1 MKKAFTL
8 LELLVVMGIIGLMG
22 TISVGGYR
30 AMQRGMEERGV
41 LQNVNTMLR
50 AAYQRAQIDRQPVV
64 VYFWN
69 ETLRESNAEQNE
81 IVVGRAVAVRRYGRF
96 SDKEGNCLIDEF
108 ADLDKTYQTSSQN
121 GSTATMYIYP
131 VDDLSDKSFHRSLVL
146 RVIKDKTESVTFL
159 TSEYKQENIIEQTKS
174 STSSRNTGTRDVRRY
189 GFEIKDQGGVSWK
202 PGMAYGMEF
211 MELTLPQ
218 NYIFGRNYSSSVQN
232 SVQEID
238 KFVFEVKKHSGSAGS
253 GISSSSTGETIEI
266 CSLRQKGASLEV
278 NTVGKTSDPAK
289 ELQ

>member
-50 AAYQRAQIDRQPVV
+50 AAYQRAQIDRQPVA

-69 ETLRESNAEQNE
+69 ETLQESTADQDE

-96 SDKEGNCLIDEF
+96 SDVAEGCLIDEF
-108 ADLDKTYQTSSQN
+108 ADLNLMYQTSSQN

-131 VDDLSDKSFHRSLVL
+131 MDDAGDKNFHRSCVL
-146 RVIKDKTESVTFL
+146 RAIKDCTESVTFL
-159 TSEYKQENIIEQTKS
+159 TSADKTEKIDGS
-174 STSSRNTGTRDVRRY
+174 STSSN
-189 GFEIKDQGGVSWK
+189 
-202 PGMAYGMEF
+202 
-211 MELTLPQ
+211 
-218 NYIFGRNYSSSVQN
+218 
-232 SVQEID
+232 
-238 KFVFEVKKHSGSAGS
+238 
-253 GISSSSTGETIEI
+253 SSTGSRDVPVKRNRPVKLRGRVMCCGTDLRLRTRVGFRG
-266 CSLRQKGASLEV
+266 SLGWRMGWNLW
-278 NTVGKTSDPAK
+278 N
-289 ELQ
+289 

>member
-22 TISVGGYR
+22 TMSVGGYR

-41 LQNVNTMLR
+41 MQNVNTMLR

-69 ETLRESNAEQNE
+69 ETIQESNADQNE
-81 IVVGRAVAVRRYGRF
+81 VVVGRAVAVRRQGRF
-96 SDKEGNCLIDEF
+96 SDKEGNYLIDEF

-131 VDDLSDKSFHRSLVL
+131 VDDLGDTSFHRSLVM
-146 RVIKDKTESVTFL
+146 RVIKDCTESVTFL
-159 TSEYKQENIIEQTKS
+159 TSEDKTENIIGQKKS
-174 STSSRNTGTRDVRRY
+174 SSQTTGTRDVLRY

-211 MELTLPQ
+211 MELTLPK
-218 NYIFGRNYSSSVQN
+218 NYIFGRNYSSSIQN
-232 SVQEID
+232 PIQESD
-238 KFVFEVKKHSGSAGS
+238 KFVFEVKKHSGSSGS
-253 GISSSSTGETIEI
+253 GISGGSTGQTIAI
-266 CSLRQKGASLEV
+266 CSLRQNGAALEV
-278 NTVGKTSDPAK
+278 KEVGTTSDPAEK
-289 ELQ
+289 LK